1 MFPGAV
7 IAPSP
12 VQADALGVGR
22 EGGVARDVALQHV
35 QRVLLEALQGGRQ
48 RRSIPD
54 CLLTQLRVL
63 PVWKQQGGGERRLCG
78 FFRNQGGW

>member
-1 MFPGAV
+1 MFPGA
-7 IAPSP
+7 IITPSP

-22 EGGVARDVALQHV
+22 EGGVARDVSLQHI

-54 CLLTQLRVL
+54 CLLAQLRVL
-63 PVWKQQGGGERRLCG
+63 PVCSRAVPFSGVCCSPGGIST
-78 FFRNQGGW
+78 